1 MLCVNRYV
9 CIHVRT
15 YIVYINL
22 YIMYV
27 CMYVCIRSQ
36 FSYLERH
43 QLSIGASAADQNL
56 ELDRFGRQS
65 RIRNGLLSH
74 IAL

>member
-1 MLCVNRYV
+1 MYS
-9 CIHVRT
+9 RT
-15 YIVYINL
+15 YIYCI
-22 YIMYV
+22 YKFIYYV